1 MLFAWRVTTECK
13 HKDRNSLDFPKRA
26 LFLLS
31 YFVISA
37 MENRVVWKIIN
48 RTHQDVDFV
57 TDASES
63 ENRNILYNSRDFP
76 LTLKLPL

>member
-1 MLFAWRVTTECK
+1 M
-13 HKDRNSLDFPKRA
+13 
-26 LFLLS
+26 S

-48 RTHQDVDFV
+48 RPHQDVDFV

>member
-1 MLFAWRVTTECK
+1 M
-13 HKDRNSLDFPKRA
+13 
-26 LFLLS
+26 S

-48 RTHQDVDFV
+48 RPHQDVDFV

-63 ENRNILYNSRDFP
+63 EKRNILYNSRDFL
-76 LTLKLPL
+76 LTLNLPL

>member
-1 MLFAWRVTTECK
+1 MLQRFEKGALHLYHCNGDSSEACYSRDMHVTKECK

-37 MENRVVWKIIN
+37 MENRV
-48 RTHQDVDFV
+48 
-57 TDASES
+57 A
-63 ENRNILYNSRDFP
+63 
-76 LTLKLPL
+76 